1 MLFVTNSLDFKVA
14 LMMVMFS
21 QVVVMLVMFLQAVEM
36 MVLLVMVMF
45 LQVVLFDLER
55 MRRSSIYMEEANL
68 EKMVIIIIFMI
79 ISIIKFSQKN
89 AAKLYGD
96 ALLYTAVFFDWLDS
110 RSPAVFMD

>member
-21 QVVVMLVMFLQAVEM
+21 QVVVMLVMFLQAVVM

-79 ISIIKFSQKN
+79 ISIIKFSQTN

-96 ALLYTAVFFDWLDS
+96 ALLYTAVFIDWLDS